1 MSAQKAGEGILR
13 GLSLVLLLA
22 LLLLGSCPARAE
34 DCGEECR
41 SRVVAG
47 ALGGAAA
54 KTGTDLIAVA
64 EDQSLRA
71 HEGTVYTGTRKGSG
85 STYTAG
91 DTDVGSTTR
100 DPALRGREKGTEIR
114 TTHHVRSA
122 DPADL
127 ARVELA
133 VQQRLHNTSRPAVP
147 PGGVVPSTARVEGTA
162 DEIVDAIRIGAT
174 STAHDL
180 RTIPEK
186 IATECASHAKVC
198 SSLGR
203 ALTFGGAAIVGAAA
217 LVPDPTD
224 ILLVPWCDSGSVKCA
239 DGTSQ
244 CRNVGCS
251 QNGGTTN
258 LDHNS
263 MGR

>member
-1 MSAQKAGEGILR
+1 MSAQDAGESILR
-13 GLSLVLLLA
+13 GFSIMLFLA

-34 DCGEECR
+34 DCGEECK

-54 KTGTDLIAVA
+54 KTGTDLSAVA
-64 EDQSLRA
+64 ADQSLRT

-100 DPALRGREKGTEIR
+100 DPAIRGRDKGTEIR
-114 TTHHVRSA
+114 TTHQIKSA

-127 ARVELA
+127 TRVELA
-133 VQQRLHNTSRPAVP
+133 VQQRLPNSSRPAVP
-147 PGGVVPSTARVEGTA
+147 PGGVVTSTARVEGAA
-162 DEIVDAIRIGAT
+162 DEIVDALRRGAT
-174 STAHDL
+174 ATAHDL

-203 ALTFGGAAIVGAAA
+203 ALTVGGAAIIGAAA

-224 ILLVPWCDSGSVKCA
+224 IVLVPWCDSGTVVCA

-244 CRNVGCS
+244 CRNVGCKEKP
-251 QNGGTTN
+251 
-258 LDHNS
+258 
-263 MGR
+263 